1 MSMSRNS
8 EVSSPS
14 IEVLQDVTKRVKE
27 VYDILNRE
35 RNRVCKEMET
45 QDEKAKKREQTPSSK
60 IKLNIGGHIFLT
72 TLGTLKNAPPGNLLP
87 HLECVPTIVVAQSR
101 CSLILDTSITVASL
115 SLNSAQ

>member
-1 MSMSRNS
+1 MSTSLNS
-8 EVSSPS
+8 EVSSHS

-72 TLGTLKNAPPGNLLP
+72 TLGTLKNAPPGN
-87 HLECVPTIVVAQSR
+87 S
-101 CSLILDTSITVASL
+101 TSAS
-115 SLNSAQ
+115 